1 MKRLFILLTT
11 AGLLLGGCV
20 RYSNGKPVEEEK
32 AQIEQKEEKP
42 KTEEKTT
49 KPKNEEKKQEINQQA
64 TNDLKKYIEENF
76 SGTSWEQLIT
86 DIEVKKDI
94 VTVNTDVLGDEEGKN
109 AVKNIGNAIWGY
121 SNTNDSKYKFKKVNI
136 KDKDGKI
143 IISEDNP
150 LK

>member
-1 MKRLFILLTT
+1 MKRAFILLTT

-32 AQIEQKEEKP
+32 TKVEQKEEKP
-42 KTEEKTT
+42 KKEVKEV
-49 KPKNEEKKQEINQQA
+49 KPKKEENKQEINQQA
-64 TNDLKKYIEENF
+64 TNDLKEYIDNNF
-76 SGTSWEQLIT
+76 SGTSWGQLIT
-86 DIEVKKDI
+86 DIEVKNDI

-109 AVKNIGNAIWGY
+109 AVKNIDNAIWGY
-121 SNTNDSKYKFKKVNI
+121 TNTNDSKYKFKKVNI
-136 KDKDGKI
+136 KDKEGRI